1 MIIRLGRVMRPFFKW
16 IKRNFNMLSSAQIQ
30 NDPVYS
36 LPYLY
41 ISGLNISVA
50 STTVLA
56 IAPGQA
62 RDSNDNIDMPVGFPN
77 LQGNTV
83 PATLF
88 QNYMPPLFVNGAV
101 NGANGL
107 DAGSLI
113 ATMDYAIYLIGD
125 SRGYNPVAG
134 ILSLTS
140 NAFPLLPLGYDSYRL
155 IGFVQTDGSAH
166 FVASSTNPLN
176 AVRLR
181 AYYLSPAVSVLSG
194 GNATS
199 FTAIDLST
207 PIPTTTARDVI
218 AYLAVTLIPL
228 AVGDT
233 VQFRPTGE
241 GTPQTAG
248 LVTITGAVAGVAQT
262 QYVQVICGVGSSKP
276 EIDYK
281 VTVSGD
287 SVSVSVVG
295 YAYIPTSY
303 VP

>member
-1 MIIRLGRVMRPFFKW
+1 MAIP
-16 IKRNFNMLSSAQIQ
+16 QIQ
-30 NDPVYS
+30 NDPIYL

-41 ISGLNISVA
+41 LSGLNISVA

-62 RDSNDNIDMPVGFPN
+62 RDSSDNIDMPVGFPN

-83 PATLF
+83 PATQF
-88 QNYMPPLFVNGAV
+88 QNYMPPLFINSAV

-107 DAGSLI
+107 DQGSLI

-140 NAFPLLPLGYDSYRL
+140 NAYPLLPLGYDSYRL
-155 IGFVQTDGSAH
+155 LGFIQTDGSVH

-176 AVRLR
+176 ARNLR
-181 AYYLSPAVSVLSG
+181 SFYLSPAVSVLSG

-218 AYLAVTLIPL
+218 AFLQVTFTPL
-228 AVGDT
+228 AIGDT
-233 VQFRPTGE
+233 VQFRPTSE

-248 LVTITGAVAGVAQT
+248 LVSISGIAAGIAQT
-262 QYVQVICGVGSSKP
+262 QYIQVICGVGSSKP

-281 VTVSGD
+281 VSVSGD
-287 SVSVSVVG
+287 SVSVLVAG
-295 YAYIPTSY
+295 YAYIPTSF

>member
-1 MIIRLGRVMRPFFKW
+1 M
-16 IKRNFNMLSSAQIQ
+16 SSSTLVPQIQ

-36 LPYLY
+36 LPHLY

-62 RDSNDNIDMPVGFPN
+62 RDSSDNIDMPVGFPN
-77 LQGNTV
+77 LQGNTL

-88 QNYMPPLFVNGAV
+88 QGYMPPLFVNGAV

-125 SRGYNPVAG
+125 SRGYNPVAA
-134 ILSLTS
+134 IITLTS
-140 NAFPLLPLGYDSYRL
+140 NMLPLLPLGYDSYRL
-155 IGFVQTDGSAH
+155 LGFIQTDSSAH
-166 FVASSTNPLN
+166 FVASSTNPINMRN
-176 AVRLR
+176 AI

-194 GNATS
+194 GNATT

-207 PIPTTTARDVI
+207 PIPTTTERDVI
-218 AYLAVTLIPL
+218 AFLLVTFIPS

-233 VQFRPTGE
+233 VTFRPTAE
-241 GTPQTAG
+241 GTPQTTGLTTIVGMAAG
-248 LVTITGAVAGVAQT
+248 IAQS
-262 QYVQVICGVGSSKP
+262 QYLQIICGVGSSKP

-287 SVSVSVVG
+287 SVSISVVG

>member
-1 MIIRLGRVMRPFFKW
+1 MANP
-16 IKRNFNMLSSAQIQ
+16 QIQ
-30 NDPVYS
+30 NDPIYL

-62 RDSNDNIDMPVGFPN
+62 RDSSDNIDMPVGFPN

-83 PATLF
+83 PATQF
-88 QNYMPPLFVNGAV
+88 QNFMPPLFINSAV

-107 DAGSLI
+107 DQGSLI

-125 SRGYNPVAG
+125 SRGYNPVAA
-134 ILSLTS
+134 ILTLTS

-155 IGFVQTDGSAH
+155 LGFVQTDGSVH

-176 AVRLR
+176 ARNLR

-207 PIPTTTARDVI
+207 PIPTTTSRDVI
-218 AYLAVTLIPL
+218 ALLQVVFTPL
-228 AVGDT
+228 AIGDT

-248 LVTITGAVAGVAQT
+248 LVTIPGVAAGIAQT
-262 QYVQVICGVGSSKP
+262 QYLQVICGVGSSKP

-281 VTVSGD
+281 VSVSGD
-287 SVSVSVVG
+287 SVSVLVVG

>member
-1 MIIRLGRVMRPFFKW
+1 MATP
-16 IKRNFNMLSSAQIQ
+16 QIQ
-30 NDPVYS
+30 NDPIYL

-62 RDSNDNIDMPVGFPN
+62 RDSSDNIDMPVGFPN
-77 LQGNTV
+77 LQGNVV
-83 PATLF
+83 PATQF
-88 QNYMPPLFVNGAV
+88 QNYMPPLFINSAV

-107 DAGSLI
+107 DSGSLI

-125 SRGYNPVAG
+125 SRGYNPVAA

-155 IGFVQTDGSAH
+155 LGFIQTDGSAH
-166 FVASSTNPLN
+166 FVASGTNPLN
-176 AVRLR
+176 ARNLR
-181 AYYLSPAVSVLSG
+181 AYYVSPASSVLSG

-199 FTAIDLST
+199 FTAIDMST

-218 AYLAVTLIPL
+218 ALLQVTFIPL
-228 AVGDT
+228 AAGDT

-248 LVTITGAVAGVAQT
+248 LVTITGAAAGIAQT
-262 QYVQVICGVGSSKP
+262 QYVQVISGVGSSKP

-281 VTVSGD
+281 VSVSGD

>member
-1 MIIRLGRVMRPFFKW
+1 MANP
-16 IKRNFNMLSSAQIQ
+16 QIQ
-30 NDPVYS
+30 NDPIYS
-36 LPYLY
+36 LPHLY

-62 RDSNDNIDMPVGFPN
+62 RDSSDNIDMPVGFPN
-77 LQGNTV
+77 LQGTTA
-83 PATLF
+83 PAIQF
-88 QNYMPPLFVNGAV
+88 QNYMPPLLVNGAV

-113 ATMDYAIYLIGD
+113 ATMDYAVYLIGD

-140 NAFPLLPLGYDSYRL
+140 NASPLLPLGYDSSIL
-155 IGFVQTDGSAH
+155 LGFVQTNGSAQ
-166 FVASSTNPLN
+166 FAASSTNPLN
-176 AVRLR
+176 SKNLR
-181 AYYLSPAVSVLSG
+181 SYYLSPSVSVLSG

-207 PIPTTTARDVI
+207 PIPTTTSRDVI
-218 AYLAVTLIPL
+218 ALLQVVFTPL
-228 AVGDT
+228 AIGDT

-248 LVTITGAVAGVAQT
+248 LVTISGVAAGIAQT
-262 QYVQVICGVGSSKP
+262 QYLQVICGVASSKP

-281 VTVSGD
+281 VSVSGD
-287 SVSVSVVG
+287 SVSVLVVG
-295 YAYIPTSY
+295 YAYIPTTY